1 MKLEPRNQDLVDS
14 IRAGFFFRS
23 RPDPVSP
30 ELRPEWRIAILVLSL
45 KKCGWVGRM
54 SLKKAHVVNWAV
66 REKASRETFLR
77 MMKGERQTEDVL
89 VRFDP
94 AFNRALD
101 FAVGERLA
109 SLEKK
114 STGLI
119 IELLPA
125 GKELAK
131 NIEEHEDCLKE
142 ERDFFDMV
150 KKVPQEQIE
159 ELLEWGI
166 D

>member
-1 MKLEPRNQDLVDS
+1 
-14 IRAGFFFRS
+14 
-23 RPDPVSP
+23 
-30 ELRPEWRIAILVLSL
+30 
-45 KKCGWVGRM
+45 
-54 SLKKAHVVNWAV
+54 
-66 REKASRETFLR
+66 

-114 STGLI
+114 STGLV

-125 GKELAK
+125 GRELAK
-131 NIEEHEDCLKE
+131 DIEEHEDCLKE
-142 ERDFFDMV
+142 ERDFFDMI
-150 KKVPQEQIE
+150 KRVPQEKIE
-159 ELLEWGI
+159 ELLEWGT